1 MTPEEL
7 AENLKMFFQFF
18 DAMFMV
24 EEETEELLLD
34 TKNSLEEKINRNES
48 ALICI
53 TALGGRYD
61 SGLDKAKFN
70 EVKAILDLIK
80 ARKDVR
86 NITIEQARNKNRNDK
101 LLKDLFGV

>member
-1 MTPEEL
+1 MTLEEL
-7 AENLKMFFQFF
+7 SDNLKLFFHFF
-18 DAMFMV
+18 DAMFIT
-24 EEETEELLLD
+24 EEEIEELLLD

-61 SGLDKAKFN
+61 SGLDKAKLN

-86 NITIEQARNKNRNDK
+86 DITIEQARDKNRNDK